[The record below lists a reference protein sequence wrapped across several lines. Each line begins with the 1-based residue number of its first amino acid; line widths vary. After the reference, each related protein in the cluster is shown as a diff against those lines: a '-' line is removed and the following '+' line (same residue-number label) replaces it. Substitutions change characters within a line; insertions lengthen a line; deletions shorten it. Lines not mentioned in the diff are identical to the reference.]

1 MGIFRKVFMQAAGA
15 NQPGEPHYS
24 FYDDK
29 RSYHRRMARL
39 GDDSKKDLTE
49 NTDRFDPIPAIPVDI
64 RLNCG
69 KETEGSKKNG
79 PISQMASN
87 PPVIIGMGLTALA
100 LLGMMKSS
108 FVGDKLGTQAYM
120 QYRIMAQ
127 MFTVTALATGAAFFG
142 TMYES
147 GDDEH

>member
-1 MGIFRKVFMQAAGA
+1 MGIFRKVFMQAAGV
-15 NQPGEPHYS
+15 NQPPPESHFSY
-24 FYDDK
+24 YDDK

-39 GDDSKKDLTE
+39 DERKKELTE
-49 NTDRFDPIPAIPVDI
+49 NTDRFDPIPAMPADI

-79 PISQMASN
+79 PITQMASN
-87 PPVIIGMGLTALA
+87 PPVIIGMALTTLA

-108 FVGDKLGTQAYM
+108 FVGDKIGTQAYM

-142 TMYES
+142 TMYDAGE
-147 GDDEH
+147 EH